1 MVDGLFIRSLLCSFF
16 FKVFPEIIL
25 DGRLFIAEPPL
36 YKVDNK
42 TDPFVINKDDYID
55 RYINRVIKDYKV
67 EIDNRIINKSELY
80 ELIADTVNYVDDI
93 DMLAKHYNINDR
105 LIEIILEEIANENT
119 ESS

>member
-16 FKVFPEIIL
+16 FKVFPEIIR

-42 TDPFVINKDDYID
+42 SDPFVINKED
-55 RYINRVIKDYKV
+55 YINRYIERVVKDYKI
-67 EIDNRIINKSELY
+67 EIDNEAISKTDLY

-119 ESS
+119 KGS

>member
-16 FKVFPEIIL
+16 FKVFPEIIR

-36 YKVDNK
+36 YKVNDK
-42 TDPFVINKDDYID
+42 DDPFVINKIDYID
-55 RYINRVIKDYKV
+55 RYINKVIKDYKI
-67 EIDNRIINKSELY
+67 EIDNQVINKSDLY
-80 ELIADTVNYVDDI
+80 SLIADTVNYVDDI

-119 ESS
+119 KGS